1 MTDNR
6 EEESTMNET
15 ARIHAITELQTLL
28 LGTAGVEEFVEGV
41 ARAAARNVGTATSAT
56 ITLRRDGRP
65 TLVAASDP
73 PAALCDEVEYTA
85 DDGPCLTSID
95 VGHLVHVPDIELDT
109 RWPQWRAAARANGYA
124 SAAALP
130 RNVRP
135 GVHIALNLYA
145 TEAHAW
151 DDAAI
156 AVADMYADEIAR
168 TVALCLRST
177 DQVEMNADLRAA
189 LVSRAVIDQAIGVVM
204 AENRCTSDEA
214 MTILRSAS
222 RHRKVKL
229 REVAAVIVE
238 AVTGSPPRE
247 HDTFRQR
254 V

>member
-1 MTDNR
+1 
-6 EEESTMNET
+6 MNET
-15 ARIHAITELQTLL
+15 ARIEAITELQSLL
-28 LGTAGVEEFVEGV
+28 LSTAGVEDFVEGV

-56 ITLRRDGRP
+56 ITLRRDRRP
-65 TLVAASDP
+65 TLVAASDDQ
-73 PAALCDEVEYTA
+73 AALCDEVEYAA

-95 VGHLVHVPDIELDT
+95 IGQLVHVPDIALET
-109 RWPQWRAAARANGYA
+109 RWPAWRAAARGNGYA

-130 RNVRP
+130 REVRP

-145 TEAHAW
+145 SHPHAW
-151 DDAAI
+151 DEAAL

-204 AENRCTSDEA
+204 AENRCTAEEA
-214 MTILRSAS
+214 MAILRSAS

-229 REVAAVIVE
+229 REVASVIVE
-238 AVTGSPPRE
+238 AITGSPPRQE
-247 HDTFRQR
+247 DNFRQR